1 MIHYGQAGYI
11 PETQA
16 WFNICKSL
24 NIIGDKDGLGD
35 RNSMI
40 ISIDT
45 ETSVKIQHLFIIK
58 GLTEP
63 GLGRTHLKAAKA
75 LCDKS
80 VSNSISTQVSNDPR
94 VSLSPLLASIVLE
107 LLARVIR
114 PHFLSP

>member
-1 MIHYGQAGYI
+1 
-11 PETQA
+11 
-16 WFNICKSL
+16 
-24 NIIGDKDGLGD
+24 
-35 RNSMI
+35 MI
-40 ISIDT
+40 ISVDT

-80 VSNSISTQVSNDPR
+80 VSNNISTQVSNDPR

-107 LLARVIR
+107 LLARVVS